1 MDVVVSIIA
10 ALVAGGLV
18 AAFNWFANRRKTG
31 AEIAKLEA
39 EIVALKAG
47 TAKQISEAWEKLIK
61 PLEDRIDL
69 LECGIK
75 SRDKDL
81 MRLRTQMKELEKE
94 NQDLRQRL
102 RDLENGKK

>member
-1 MDVVVSIIA
+1 MDIAGGIVA

-18 AAFNWFANRRKTG
+18 AAFNWFANRRKTN
-31 AEIAKLEA
+31 AEIKKYEA

-61 PLEDRIDL
+61 PLEDRIEL

-81 MRLRTQMKELEKE
+81 MRLRAQMKELENE
-94 NQDLRQRL
+94 NRDLRQRL